1 MRCLFFAAFVW
12 ALAGCTIH
20 EPSSAALPVDPPPG
34 YLQSQENGL
43 SLAPSGRWWRAFQDE
58 ELNRLM
64 EELFMQNLELTQVIA
79 RLDQVE
85 TLVRINRSAQLPFLA
100 SSGSLSRSQQ
110 PGLTNDF
117 IGNSEQLSLAAGFE
131 LDLWGKLASRTKA
144 AQLDYAAG
152 QEDLQTLYL
161 GLSARLADLYF
172 LAVEQR
178 AQIALN
184 DQLVTSFDDT
194 AERVERRYRLG
205 LAPAIDMYQSRHS
218 QTGARADRYL
228 YEARLAETEHAIS
241 VLLGRYPEQ
250 NKNGSLADLPTAPEL
265 SDVGIPADLLN
276 NRPRK
281 TRNYKT
287 PNRIFANT
295 FVPLIQPAEIALMS

>member
-117 IGNSEQLSLAAGFE
+117 IGNWEQLSLAAGFE

-184 DQLVTSFDDT
+184 DQLVTSFDDF
-194 AERVERRYRLG
+194 
-205 LAPAIDMYQSRHS
+205 SF
-218 QTGARADRYL
+218 
-228 YEARLAETEHAIS
+228 
-241 VLLGRYPEQ
+241 
-250 NKNGSLADLPTAPEL
+250 NW
-265 SDVGIPADLLN
+265 
-276 NRPRK
+276 
-281 TRNYKT
+281 
-287 PNRIFANT
+287 
-295 FVPLIQPAEIALMS
+295 